1 MTTRREALALFGAGA
16 AAVLTGCGPAG
27 PEPAASAP
35 DLVLAQVA
43 EGLAVL
49 RADGV
54 ERLGA
59 GLAAPDGATVFAARA
74 EGVDTVLSTIELRTG
89 RRTPGPRLAGAWVPR
104 VASADGRL
112 VALAAPD
119 SAGVTH
125 VPAGRARTPLV
136 VAGTTAEVARLELTG
151 NLVPDAFT
159 AGGEGLFVLDWL
171 PPAAPDR
178 YRVRHLDVASGK
190 ASRLLTRLKAAV
202 PDGAEEEM
210 SGEGRFA
217 VYAPDRQVLYTL
229 YTHQPDHTHTRDL
242 VAGRRSNV
250 HAFVHT
256 LHLTEQWAFCV
267 DLPAP
272 FGEGPGTAHTLAIAP
287 DRSELYVLDV
297 SSGTY
302 AVIDTGQLTVRSTA
316 KGPRAAGTA
325 YAAATFDALYV
336 AVGESVHTTPRTG
349 VSAWRTWTAGGSVSG
364 LAASPDGRR
373 VYAALPGRIAWF
385 DAATGARLGEHPVP
399 GLTGLTRVL

>member
-1 MTTRREALALFGAGA
+1 MLGAGA
-16 AAVLTGCGPAG
+16 AAVLTGCAPAG
-27 PEPAASAP
+27 PKPAASAP
-35 DLVLAQVA
+35 DLVLAQV
-43 EGLAVL
+43 EDGLAVL
-49 RADGV
+49 RPDGI

-59 GLAAPDGATVFAARA
+59 ALAAPDGATVFAARPD
-74 EGVDTVLSTIELRTG
+74 GVDTVLSTIELRTG
-89 RRTPGPRLAGAWVPR
+89 RRTPGPRLAGAWAPR

-136 VAGTTAEVARLELTG
+136 VAGATAEVARLDLTG
-151 NLVPDAFT
+151 NVVPDAFT

-178 YRVRHLDVASGK
+178 YRVRHLDVASGT
-190 ASRLLTRLKAAV
+190 ASRLLTRLKSPV
-202 PDGAEEEM
+202 PEGAEEEM
-210 SGEGRFA
+210 SGQGRLA
-217 VYAPDRQVLYTL
+217 VYAPNRQVLYTL

-242 VAGRRSNV
+242 VAGRRSDV

-272 FGEGPGTAHTLAIAP
+272 FGAGPGAAHTLAIAP
-287 DRSELYVLDV
+287 DRPELYVVDV
-297 SSGTY
+297 SSGSY
-302 AVIDTGQLTVRSTA
+302 AVIDTEQLTVRSVGQ
-316 KGPRAAGTA
+316 GPKAEGTA
-325 YAAATFDALYV
+325 YAAARFDTLFV
-336 AVGESVHTTPRTG
+336 AAGETIHAMPS
-349 VSAWRTWTAGGSVSG
+349 AGGTASRAWQPGGPVSG

-373 VYAALPGRIAWF
+373 IYAALPDRIAWF
-385 DAATGARLGEHPVP
+385 DAATGSRLGEQPVP
-399 GLTGLTRVL
+399 GLTGLTRAL